1 MLALRNNKDIINK
14 RIFSMILVMHMIKIE
29 KKMDFGKKIK
39 RLSEVIIED

>member
-29 KKMDFGKKIK
+29 KMDFGKKLK
-39 RLSEVIIED
+39 DYLR

>member
-29 KKMDFGKKIK
+29 KNGLWKKK
-39 RLSEVIIED
+39 LKDYLR